1 MTDFVDGRILQKIT
15 KKLDKII
22 TRIYLLYKQKPVN
35 LYILDKCQF
44 GGRKNFHKLSIQ
56 MTKKS
61 MLSHEKVQYNRTCRT
76 VEDSGRAYALFPS
89 R

>member
-1 MTDFVDGRILQKIT
+1 MHKI
-15 KKLDKII
+15 
-22 TRIYLLYKQKPVN
+22 VAFN
-35 LYILDKCQF
+35 LYILDNLQISI
-44 GGRKNFHKLSIQ
+44 RPNFHKLSIQ

-61 MLSHEKVQYNRTCRT
+61 MLSYAKVQYNRTCRI

>member
-1 MTDFVDGRILQKIT
+1 MHKTAAL
-15 KKLDKII
+15 
-22 TRIYLLYKQKPVN
+22 N
-35 LYILDKCQF
+35 LYILDNLQISI
-44 GGRKNFHKLSIQ
+44 RPNFHKLSIQ

-61 MLSHEKVQYNRTCRT
+61 MLSYAKVQYNRTCRT